1 MQNKRKRL
9 GKGLSA
15 LIKSDEKD
23 FDYKKLENKENLLSI
38 DKISLSRFQ
47 ARKKF
52 DNETLN
58 QLANSIKKNGL
69 IQPIIIRKKKNNTNY
84 ELVAGERRLKACK
97 IANINEIPVII
108 SNLDDRKAFESGLIE
123 NLQREDLTSIEEA
136 EGYYRLMNEF
146 NYTQEQLAEVIS
158 KSRSHV
164 GHLLRLISLP
174 KKVKQYI
181 LDRKLSLGHAKCLVG
196 YDNSTQLAERI
207 IKEGLS
213 VRYVE
218 GLLGRDF
225 NKKDINFK
233 LTEIEKKIKTKDA
246 DTSLLE
252 KELSLKLGVKLTIN
266 DKNNKGNIK
275 IEYRTISQRE
285 KIIQKLK
292 D

>member
-23 FDYKKLENKENLLSI
+23 FDYKKLENKDNLVSI
-38 DKISLSRFQ
+38 DKISIGQFQ
-47 ARKKF
+47 ARRRF
-52 DNETLN
+52 DNEALN
-58 QLANSIKKNGL
+58 QLADSIKKIGL
-69 IQPIIIRKKKNNTNY
+69 IQPIIIIKKKNNSY

-97 IANINEIPVII
+97 LANINEIPVII

-146 NYTQEQLAEVIS
+146 NYTQEQLANVIS
-158 KSRSHV
+158 KSRSHI

-174 KKVKQYI
+174 QKVKQYI
-181 LDRKLSLGHAKCLVG
+181 LDKKLSLGHAKCLVG
-196 YDNSTQLAERI
+196 YDNSTQLAGRI

-218 GLLGRDF
+218 GLLGGDF
-225 NKKDINFK
+225 NKKYINFK
-233 LTEIEKKIKTKDA
+233 LTETEKKIKTKDA

-252 KELSLKLGVKLTIN
+252 KELSLKLGVKLTIS

-292 D
+292 N

>member
-1 MQNKRKRL
+1 
-9 GKGLSA
+9 
-15 LIKSDEKD
+15 
-23 FDYKKLENKENLLSI
+23 
-38 DKISLSRFQ
+38 
-47 ARKKF
+47 
-52 DNETLN
+52 
-58 QLANSIKKNGL
+58 
-69 IQPIIIRKKKNNTNY
+69 
-84 ELVAGERRLKACK
+84 
-97 IANINEIPVII
+97 
-108 SNLDDRKAFESGLIE
+108 
-123 NLQREDLTSIEEA
+123 
-136 EGYYRLMNEF
+136 MNEF

-275 IEYRTISQRE
+275 IEYRNVSQRE
-285 KIIQKLK
+285 NIIKKLTGE
-292 D
+292 

>member
-1 MQNKRKRL
+1 MNIKKKRL

-15 LIKSDEKD
+15 LIKSDEIN
-23 FDYKKLENKENLLSI
+23 FDYKKMANKNNLVSI

-52 DNETLN
+52 NIETLN
-58 QLANSIKKNGL
+58 QLADSIIKNGL
-69 IQPIIIRKKKNNTNY
+69 IQPIIIRKKNDSEDY
-84 ELVAGERRLKACK
+84 EMIAGERRLKACK
-97 IANINEIPVII
+97 IAKLNKIPAII
-108 SNLDDRKAFESGLIE
+108 SNLNDRKAFESGLIE

-136 EGYYRLMNEF
+136 EGYHRLMNEF
-146 NYTQEQLAEVIS
+146 NYTQEQLAETVS
-158 KSRSHV
+158 KNRSHV

-181 LDRKLSLGHAKCLVG
+181 LDKKLSLGHAKCLVG

-207 IKEGLS
+207 VREGLS

-218 GLLGRDF
+218 SLLGGDF
-225 NKKDINFK
+225 SNKGINFK
-233 LTEIEKKIKTKDA
+233 VTNLEKKSKTKDI

-252 KELSLKLGVKLTIN
+252 KELSLKLGLKLTIS

>member
-1 MQNKRKRL
+1 MANK
-9 GKGLSA
+9 
-15 LIKSDEKD
+15 
-23 FDYKKLENKENLLSI
+23 NNLVSI

-52 DNETLN
+52 NIETLN
-58 QLANSIKKNGL
+58 QLADSIKKNGL
-69 IQPIIIRKKKNNTNY
+69 IQPIIIRKKNDSEDY
-84 ELVAGERRLKACK
+84 EMIAGERRLKACK
-97 IANINEIPVII
+97 IAKLNKIPAII
-108 SNLDDRKAFESGLIE
+108 SNLNDRKAFESGLIE

-136 EGYYRLMNEF
+136 EGYHRLMNEF
-146 NYTQEQLAEVIS
+146 NYTQEQLAETVS
-158 KSRSHV
+158 KNRSHV

-181 LDRKLSLGHAKCLVG
+181 LDKKLSLGHAKCLVG

-207 IKEGLS
+207 VREGLS

-218 GLLGRDF
+218 SLLGGDF
-225 NKKDINFK
+225 SNKGINFK
-233 LTEIEKKIKTKDA
+233 VTNLEKESKTKDI

-252 KELSLKLGVKLTIN
+252 KELSLKLGLKLTIS

>member
-23 FDYKKLENKENLLSI
+23 FDYKKLENKENFLSI
-38 DKISLSRFQ
+38 DKISLSRIQ

>member
-23 FDYKKLENKENLLSI
+23 FDYKKLENKDNLLSI
-38 DKISLSRFQ
+38 DKISIGQFQ
-47 ARKKF
+47 ARRKF
-52 DNETLN
+52 DNEALN
-58 QLANSIKKNGL
+58 QLADSIKKIGL
-69 IQPIIIRKKKNNTNY
+69 IQPIIIRKKKNNSY

-97 IANINEIPVII
+97 MANINEIPVIV

-146 NYTQEQLAEVIS
+146 NYTQEQLANVIS
-158 KSRSHV
+158 KSRSHI

-174 KKVKQYI
+174 QKVKQYI
-181 LDRKLSLGHAKCLVG
+181 LDKKLSLGHAKCLVG
-196 YDNSTQLAERI
+196 YDNSIQLAGRI

-218 GLLGRDF
+218 GLLGGDF

-233 LTEIEKKIKTKDA
+233 LTETEKKIKTKDA

-252 KELSLKLGVKLTIN
+252 KELSLKLGVKLTIS

-292 D
+292 N

>member
-23 FDYKKLENKENLLSI
+23 FDYKKLENKENFLSI